1 MRDILRAGVTLAS
14 TILVLTLHPVPALG
28 QADRFLGRPIADV
41 RLTIQGQPTGEAEL
55 RDVLET
61 RAGEPLAMAQVRESI
76 IHLMALGRFENVQV
90 NAEQTPKGMLL
101 TYDMVPLRTV
111 RAIEFTGRL
120 VLARD
125 LLRSEVVDRYGSQP
139 PLGRGDDIAQT
150 LEDLYRDHGFL
161 DPHVRCH
168 VVNQVRRGRATLV
181 FEVDAGSQARVGRIH
196 FEGSGGLTEADVL
209 RRLQVKAGSPYD
221 RSDVARRASAYADSL
236 RAKDF
241 YAARIDVTPRPSAD
255 NATVDLDVTAD
266 RGPRVS
272 IDLEGDPVP
281 AASRAQLVP
290 VASEKSIDEDLL
302 EDWSKNIEGY
312 FQGQGYRDAKAPFAR
327 EDSGD
332 GQLLRIV
339 YTVRHGPR
347 YVIESV
353 AVAGARFF
361 DGAALVAQLGMQ
373 PGQPL
378 VQRALDAGVAKIL
391 VRYQREGFMAVS
403 AKPELATHVSTGTEV
418 RQAVTVQVAEGP
430 RTLVGSV
437 TFVCNG
443 SGPCAVPE
451 AVLRNALNKPREAGA
466 KPREGDV
473 TLEPGVPFY
482 LPDLEKA
489 RDAVLLAYLNRG
501 YQLATVAIRPPDKMM
516 TADRSRAD
524 VRFDIQEGPQ
534 VVVDHILL
542 VGNNRTRTSTIWN
555 ELQLRPGDP
564 LDLDKLAES
573 QRRLTALGLF
583 RRVRVSELQHGSEA
597 RRDVVVSVEEAPSTS
612 MAYGGGIEGAKRLRE
627 VNGAA
632 VPAIEL
638 APRVLFD
645 IGRRNLFGKNR
656 SINFTSSAAVRPN
669 AQTTNLVGTGLWEY
683 RALATYREPRIFRTA
698 ADLFVTGG
706 VEQTVRTSYTFNR
719 RSVRAELARRLSPTL
734 TLFGR
739 YSLERTH
746 ILSEQASVEEQV
758 LIDRLLPPYL
768 LSKVSAVLVRDTR
781 DDSIDPTTGML
792 ASIESDLVPR
802 VLGSEVGFAKT
813 LGQLFVYQKLPT
825 ARRIVFA
832 GGARLG
838 LAAGFLGPIGTSGT
852 VARIVPISE
861 RFFSGNS
868 VRGFIEDRLGTPDT
882 LTPEGFPT
890 GGNAV
895 LILNGE
901 LRFSVWKD
909 FAAVT
914 FVDAGNVFGRVS
926 ELAPTEI
933 RPALGFGLRYKSPV
947 GPIRVDLGFNPFR
960 RTFGGTREPLTAIY
974 FGIGQA
980 F

>member
-1 MRDILRAGVTLAS
+1 
-14 TILVLTLHPVPALG
+14 
-28 QADRFLGRPIADV
+28 
-41 RLTIQGQPTGEAEL
+41 
-55 RDVLET
+55 
-61 RAGEPLAMAQVRESI
+61 
-76 IHLMALGRFENVQV
+76 
-90 NAEQTPKGMLL
+90 
-101 TYDMVPLRTV
+101 
-111 RAIEFTGRL
+111 
-120 VLARD
+120 
-125 LLRSEVVDRYGSQP
+125 
-139 PLGRGDDIAQT
+139 
-150 LEDLYRDHGFL
+150 
-161 DPHVRCH
+161 
-168 VVNQVRRGRATLV
+168 
-181 FEVDAGSQARVGRIH
+181 
-196 FEGSGGLTEADVL
+196 
-209 RRLQVKAGSPYD
+209 
-221 RSDVARRASAYADSL
+221 
-236 RAKDF
+236 
-241 YAARIDVTPRPSAD
+241 
-255 NATVDLDVTAD
+255 
-266 RGPRVS
+266 
-272 IDLEGDPVP
+272 
-281 AASRAQLVP
+281 
-290 VASEKSIDEDLL
+290 
-302 EDWSKNIEGY
+302 
-312 FQGQGYRDAKAPFAR
+312 
-327 EDSGD
+327 
-332 GQLLRIV
+332 
-339 YTVRHGPR
+339 
-347 YVIESV
+347 
-353 AVAGARFF
+353 
-361 DGAALVAQLGMQ
+361 
-373 PGQPL
+373 
-378 VQRALDAGVAKIL
+378 
-391 VRYQREGFMAVS
+391 
-403 AKPELATHVSTGTEV
+403 
-418 RQAVTVQVAEGP
+418 
-430 RTLVGSV
+430 
-437 TFVCNG
+437 
-443 SGPCAVPE
+443 
-451 AVLRNALNKPREAGA
+451 
-466 KPREGDV
+466 
-473 TLEPGVPFY
+473 
-482 LPDLEKA
+482 
-489 RDAVLLAYLNRG
+489 
-501 YQLATVAIRPPDKMM
+501 
-516 TADRSRAD
+516 
-524 VRFDIQEGPQ
+524 
-534 VVVDHILL
+534 
-542 VGNNRTRTSTIWN
+542 
-555 ELQLRPGDP
+555 
-564 LDLDKLAES
+564 
-573 QRRLTALGLF
+573 
-583 RRVRVSELQHGSEA
+583 
-597 RRDVVVSVEEAPSTS
+597 
-612 MAYGGGIEGAKRLRE
+612 
-627 VNGAA
+627 

-792 ASIESDLVPR
+792 ASIEADLVPR
-802 VLGSEVGFAKT
+802 LLGSEVGFAKT

-926 ELAPTEI
+926 ELDPTQI